1 MHVDLSGRCF
11 CGEVRFRL
19 TPPSE
24 FASHCHCRSCRL
36 SHAAP
41 MVTWTAVPLDRFHL
55 DSGQEWL
62 RSYHSSPQV
71 AWEFCSRCGSSLFYR
86 ASFAA
91 EKIYVAAASLEAL
104 DRTVERHVSFEEHL
118 PWMGRLDLPR
128 KRGKGEVEFPGDGE
142 LRLRPVTRDD
152 LGSLFQFQADPLSS
166 AMAGV
171 PSRDWQGFLR
181 HWNERVLTPPSTSH
195 ACIEVDGAVAGHL
208 VCWMAEDRRWLGY
221 WLGRAWW
228 GHGLAQRAVSLF
240 LQQEQRR
247 PLYAITSEGNA
258 ASQRVLEK
266 AGFRRQPWD
275 NPGERCYGL
284 GEPGEGSQACGTRG

>member
-1 MHVDLSGRCF
+1 MHFDLSGRCF
-11 CGEVRFRL
+11 CGGVHFRL

-55 DSGQEWL
+55 DGGEELL
-62 RSYHSSPQV
+62 RSYHSSPEV
-71 AWEFCSRCGSSLFYR
+71 AWEFCSRCGSGLFYR

-104 DRTVERHVSFEEHL
+104 DRPIESHVSFEEHL
-118 PWMGRLDLPR
+118 PWMAQLDLPR
-128 KRGKGEVEFPGDGE
+128 KTGKGDLDFPASADM
-142 LRLRPVTRDD
+142 RLRAVRLDD
-152 LGSLFQFQADPLSS
+152 LGILFQQQADPLASS
-166 AMAGV
+166 MAGV
-171 PSRDWQGFLR
+171 PSRDWEGFLR

-195 ACIEVDGAVAGHL
+195 ACIEVDGSVAGYL
-208 VCWMAEDRRWLGY
+208 LSWVSEDRRWLGY

-228 GHGLAQRAVSLF
+228 GHGLAQRAVALF
-240 LQQEQRR
+240 LEQEQRR
-247 PLYAITSEGNA
+247 PLYAITSEGNV

-266 AGFRRQPWD
+266 AGFLPEDWEAV
-275 NPGERCYGL
+275 GERCYRL
-284 GEPGEGSQACGTRG
+284 ETRPPIESILSAP